1 MKIYLIGSGAIGSL
15 FAAYLAKSGMDL
27 TLVARNLKVV
37 EQIRRDGLRVTGVR
51 GDLSVNVPILTEVRD
66 DPRADLALI
75 CVKAY
80 DTAAAALQ
88 HDVLLQGAKTIV
100 SLQNGIG
107 NVEELAGRFGE
118 DKILAGSTT
127 MGAFVTGPG
136 SIHHAGEGETIIGEP
151 RGGISAD
158 TQRVAD
164 AFCAAGLPTAASE
177 NINKPLWTKLCVNV
191 GINAMCALLRVRNG
205 VLAEYDSTKS
215 IMRAAVA
222 EAQKVGAQ
230 MGVDLDLD
238 EMQNLTVEIS
248 RKTANNRSSML
259 TDILGDRRT
268 EIDYINGAVVRMGR
282 ENKIATPVNKVLA
295 NLVIALHE
303 TQSRRIENMD
313 A

>member
-1 MKIYLIGSGAIGSL
+1 
-15 FAAYLAKSGMDL
+15 
-27 TLVARNLKVV
+27 
-37 EQIRRDGLRVTGVR
+37 
-51 GDLSVNVPILTEVRD
+51 
-66 DPRADLALI
+66 
-75 CVKAY
+75 VKAY
-80 DTAAAALQ
+80 DTATAALQ
-88 HDVLLQGAKTIV
+88 HDLLLRGAKMIV

-107 NVEELAGRFGE
+107 NVEELTARFGIE
-118 DKILAGSTT
+118 KVLAGSTT

-136 SIHHAGEGETIIGEP
+136 SIQHAGEGETIIGEP

-164 AFCAAGLPTAASE
+164 VFCAAGLPTAASE

-191 GINAMCALLRVRNG
+191 GINAMCGVLRVRNG

-238 EMQNLTVEIS
+238 EMQNLTVEIA

-268 EIDYINGAVVRMGR
+268 EIDYINGAVVRLGR
-282 ENKIATPVNKVLA
+282 GNKIATPVNEVLA
-295 NLVIALHE
+295 NLVIALYE
-303 TQSRRIENMD
+303 TQSRRIENKD